1 MGGRNTTLCLPG
13 TRHRLCSCCH
23 WSLVSHNT
31 NIPTLLF
38 SAGQPPLG
46 TCCTHTHR
54 NTGTCLTFLVSSCF
68 LAGNPRQ
75 HTQTDPRKL
84 RQPLMHLS
92 LVSHHTATQQHP
104 AQHTPHSH
112 LHQTLLQSP
121 PVTHTTTKVT
131 HLPTQYCPAQ
141 CHVGADGL
149 WVRKRKRREK
159 AGDEKR
165 SKAMAA
171 ERKAVS

>member
-1 MGGRNTTLCLPG
+1 MLLLPLVSCLAQYKHSHASLLSRPTTTGHLLHTHTQKHRHLLDIPCILLLPCWQPKAAHTQRPKVVPATTRALVLFPPPPHSN
-13 TRHRLCSCCH
+13 TRHS
-23 WSLVSHNT
+23 
-31 NIPTLLF
+31 
-38 SAGQPPLG
+38 
-46 TCCTHTHR
+46 TH
-54 NTGTCLTFLVSSCF
+54 
-68 LAGNPRQ
+68 
-75 HTQTDPRKL
+75 
-84 RQPLMHLS
+84 
-92 LVSHHTATQQHP
+92 
-104 AQHTPHSH
+104 HTPHSH

-131 HLPTQYCPAQ
+131 HQPTQYCPAQ